1 MRVFQAQVNTI
12 KYAGMGGQAGGY
24 QQPNSLVA
32 NQKNVL
38 AGFVQEDDLIQDG
51 EANRRIDMNEL
62 KSLLA

>member
-1 MRVFQAQVNTI
+1 MFQAQVNTI
-12 KYAGMGGQAGGY
+12 KYAGMGGHGGGGY
-24 QQPNSLVA
+24 QQPNTLMA

-51 EANRRIDMNEL
+51 EANRKIDMNEL